1 MLNHGGSGKYVYRYN
16 RRYDVNFIQGF
27 CSPKVAK
34 KLKLQ
39 SMPQSFVLDERQK
52 IVKIGMNAHQI
63 QRFIAKNTLS
73 N

>member
-1 MLNHGGSGKYVYRYN
+1 MVFVILTKPTVLTL
-16 RRYDVNFIQGF
+16 IKAEGF

-34 KLKLQ
+34 QLKLQ
-39 SMPQSFVLDERQK
+39 SMPQSFVLDEHQK